1 MWSVGPDELNEVLV
15 DFLACWND
23 MIKITRP
30 TDETALIS
38 NESGG
43 LFFICTREL
52 SHCIKYLNPTICID
66 SDGGCRIGDSSE
78 GGVYACTTNLDS
90 DKRVQT
96 TDGSF
101 EWGEL
106 EVFIGKDTKASG
118 VDIYAESYTS
128 LDRLFLWFE
137 PSFTLGL
144 LEDVM
149 ENSIVCVVV

>member
-1 MWSVGPDELNEVLV
+1 M
-15 DFLACWND
+15 
-23 MIKITRP
+23 
-30 TDETALIS
+30 
-38 NESGG
+38 
-43 LFFICTREL
+43 
-52 SHCIKYLNPTICID
+52 
-66 SDGGCRIGDSSE
+66 DGS
-78 GGVYACTTNLDS
+78 AANLDG
-90 DKRVQT
+90 DQRVQT
-96 TDGSF
+96 ADGSL
-101 EWGEL
+101 EGGEL